1 MLSLIAKFGVDATIE
16 RPVYK
21 TSETGSKQL
30 DKWKTIKALKI
41 WLQPV
46 SSGFNAAKIVEE
58 YHRRNININFM
69 GYTPWFVEKIQ
80 TGDRLSIDG
89 VFPRKMI
96 IHGAVDQAGVTRLY
110 RLDVEEKT

>member
-1 MLSLIAKFGVDATIE
+1 MLSLIDKFGVDATIE

-21 TSETGSKQL
+21 TSVTGSKQL
-30 DKWKTIKALKI
+30 DKWKTIKSIKV

-46 SSGFNAAKIVEE
+46 SSGFNVAKIVEE

-69 GYTPWFVEKIQ
+69 GYTSWFEEKVQ
-80 TGDRLSIDG
+80 SGDRLFIEG
-89 VFPRKMI
+89 VLPRKMT
-96 IHGAVDQAGVTRLY
+96 IHGAVDQAGVNRLY